1 MVQAVRAEEVEAEG
15 AGMTSLRA
23 QVLLEEVVVVVV
35 RGALQGAQAT
45 LEVPLSQ

>member
-15 AGMTSLRA
+15 AVITPEGA
-23 QVLLEEVVVVVV
+23 QVLLEVGEGVVV
-35 RGALQGAQAT
+35 RGAVQGAQAT